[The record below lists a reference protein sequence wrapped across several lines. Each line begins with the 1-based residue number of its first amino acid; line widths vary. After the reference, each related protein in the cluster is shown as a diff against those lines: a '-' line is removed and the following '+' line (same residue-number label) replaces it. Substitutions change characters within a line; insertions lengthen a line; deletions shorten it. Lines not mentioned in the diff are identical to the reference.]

1 MSHLKLLLLGPPH
14 IELDD
19 AEVVV
24 DTRKA
29 VALLAYLALT
39 GQRERRDTIAALL
52 WPDYSQVNARASLR
66 RTLSTMNKALRGR
79 HLIIERETLEL
90 STTGLLVDVRLFKG
104 YNDECLLHGHAAS
117 EVCRSCV
124 SPLTAAAELYRGD
137 FLAGFTLRDSPDF
150 DDWQIYQA
158 ESLHRDLATTL
169 EKLARCYAG
178 LSSFDKAIEYARRW
192 LSLDRLHEP
201 AHRYLMLLY
210 AWSGRRANALQ
221 QYRECIQALQ
231 RDLGVAPLE
240 ATTQLYNRI
249 KENMTPAPPAELPEA
264 QSDAALR
271 PSSSATPGLA
281 PTRHTGHII
290 AADTPPPVTPALSL
304 PAPPHTHRPP
314 DMPMVGRAG
323 QWTGMLENY
332 PAAGKGGGLLALSG
346 EAGVGK
352 TRLAEEFLAYAA
364 SMGAIT
370 VTARCYQG
378 ESNLVYGPVAEA
390 LRAALRVPAE
400 GPEPAKEG
408 QRVLSPRRKDGD
420 QRLASIAPPWLV
432 EVVRLLPELTLR
444 NPGLP
449 APPPLDSPG
458 AQSRFFEGIRQAFLS
473 LLSGPAPGVLFFD
486 DAHWADGATL
496 DLLTY
501 LARRLRDFPVCLLL
515 SWRTE
520 EVEAGSR
527 LPDLVA
533 EARRKG
539 DATLLHL
546 RRLSLPEVSELVQSS
561 GIKNEPGSS
570 SLAERLYRE
579 TEGLPFFLVE
589 YLGALTQ
596 NREESPG
603 LPGEWPLPGSV
614 RDLLS
619 SRLRTVSEAGLQ
631 ILTTAAVLGR
641 SFDFDTLQQASGRSE
656 EESVQALE
664 ELIARGLVIEIRG
677 NSPTGSGRSAPG
689 YDFSHEKLRNLVYE
703 ETSLARRRLLHRRI
717 ADALSAHSHSSRNR
731 GSHAGQIAQ
740 HYRAAGSDEIAA
752 EYYRQAGE
760 YARGLFANAEA
771 LAHLQMALA
780 LGHPDLAAL
789 HEAIGDLQT
798 LLGEYSPALDSY
810 ETAASWAAS
819 GSGNTGGSGRALTNG
834 DTLAGIEHKL
844 GALYGRRGEWERAE
858 SHLAAALAAYGEDGP
873 FGKRARVYADWS
885 LLAYH
890 HGDAA
895 RAQEL
900 ATQAFRLAAEG
911 PDLHSHAQANNMLGI
926 LATNRGD
933 LAEAR
938 SYLEKS
944 LELAE
949 TLADPAAQ
957 AAALNNLALAY
968 AAAGTLSKA
977 LELAESALSLS
988 VAQGDRPREA
998 AIHSNLADLLHALK
1012 RSEEAMRHLKQAV
1025 TIYAEIGVEAGDV
1038 QPAIW
1043 KLTEW

>member
-1 MSHLKLLLLGPPH
+1 MSHLSLLLLGPPR
-14 IELDD
+14 IELDG

-39 GQRERRDTIAALL
+39 GQQERRDTIAALL

-66 RTLSTMNKALRGR
+66 RTLSALNKALHGG

-90 STTGLLVDVRLFKG
+90 STKDLLVDVRLFKS
-104 YNDECLLHGHAAS
+104 YNDECPLHGHSAS
-117 EVCRSCV
+117 EVCRGCV
-124 SPLTAAAELYRGD
+124 SPLIAAADLYRGD

-158 ESLHRDLATTL
+158 ESLRRDLASIL

-210 AWSGRRANALQ
+210 AWSGRRAAALQ

-249 KENMTPAPPAELPEA
+249 KENMVPAPPAELPEA
-264 QSDAALR
+264 RPDDAE
-271 PSSSATPGLA
+271 SGPGLA
-281 PTRHTGHII
+281 PARHAGQITAG
-290 AADTPPPVTPALSL
+290 TPLSVTPALNL
-304 PAPPHTHRPP
+304 PAPLHTYRPP
-314 DMPMVGRAG
+314 EMPMVGRTG

-332 PAAGKGGGLLALSG
+332 PAAGKGGRLLALSG
-346 EAGVGK
+346 EAGIGK

-364 SMGAIT
+364 SMGAVVVAT
-370 VTARCYQG
+370 RCYQG
-378 ESNLVYGPVAEA
+378 ESNLAYGPVAEA
-390 LRAALRVPAE
+390 LRAALRVTSESE
-400 GPEPAKEG
+400 GRRTKE
-408 QRVLSPRRKDGD
+408 GD
-420 QRLASIAPPWLV
+420 QRLASLDPPWLV
-432 EVVRLLPELTLR
+432 EVARLLPELTVK

-486 DAHWADGATL
+486 DAHWADGASL

-501 LARRLRDFPVCLLL
+501 LARRLHDFPVCLLL
-515 SWRTE
+515 AWRTE

-539 DATLLHL
+539 YATMLNL
-546 RRLSLPEVSELVQSS
+546 RRLSLSEVGELVQSS
-561 GIKNEPGSS
+561 GIKSEPESAA
-570 SLAERLYRE
+570 LAERLYRE

-589 YLGALTQ
+589 YLDALAHNTQESEGAP
-596 NREESPG
+596 N
-603 LPGEWPLPGSV
+603 EWPLPGSV

-619 SRLRTVSEAGLQ
+619 SRLRTVSDAGLQ

-664 ELIARGLVIEIRG
+664 ELIARGLVVEMRG
-677 NSPTGSGRSAPG
+677 NSQIDLRPSFAGSGPSGWSVPG

-717 ADALSAHSHSSRNR
+717 ADALASHSHSSRNR
-731 GSHAGQIAQ
+731 ASHAGQIAH
-740 HYRAAGSDEIAA
+740 HYHAAGSDEIAA

-798 LLGEYSPALDSY
+798 LLGEYGAALDSY
-810 ETAASWAAS
+810 ETAASWAVS
-819 GSGNTGGSGRALTNG
+819 GSDHTEGSGRALSIRE
-834 DTLAGIEHKL
+834 TLAGVEQKL

-900 ATQAFRLAAEG
+900 ATQAFRLAA
-911 PDLHSHAQANNMLGI
+911 
-926 LATNRGD
+926 
-933 LAEAR
+933 
-938 SYLEKS
+938 
-944 LELAE
+944 
-949 TLADPAAQ
+949 
-957 AAALNNLALAY
+957 
-968 AAAGTLSKA
+968 
-977 LELAESALSLS
+977 
-988 VAQGDRPREA
+988 
-998 AIHSNLADLLHALK
+998 
-1012 RSEEAMRHLKQAV
+1012 
-1025 TIYAEIGVEAGDV
+1025 
-1038 QPAIW
+1038 
-1043 KLTEW
+1043 